1 MLENEGEVQQDF
13 ATEIQ
18 RRENFSGMER
28 TRFITHGGTRIL
40 ELDLTRCSASEVE
53 KVVRQLPDHVTAE
66 PMASVRMLVDFTGAS
81 FNDEALR
88 TMKETAIFNKA
99 YIRKTAWIGTE
110 SLPESHREEVSKFS
124 RREFPVFK
132 DRNEA
137 LDWLAKD

>member
-1 MLENEGEVQQDF
+1 
-13 ATEIQ
+13 
-18 RRENFSGMER
+18 MER
-28 TRFITHGGTRIL
+28 TRFITHGGKKIL

-53 KVVRQLPDHVTAE
+53 KVVRTLPDHVTAE

-81 FNDEALR
+81 FDDEALR

-99 YIRKTAWIGTE
+99 YVKKTAWIGTE
-110 SLPESHREEVSKFS
+110 TLPESHREDVSKFS

-132 DRNEA
+132 DRAEA